1 MTGGGDSFVR
11 DEAALWRRV
20 ADGVLVLPPDSDD
33 LMLLTGSGGEIWH
46 ALERP
51 RSMIALAAVLAA
63 RYDVGERRLLSQ
75 VLPSTLD
82 ELERRG
88 AVRRVV
94 PV

>member
-1 MTGGGDSFVR
+1 VTSGGDSFVR
-11 DEAALWRRV
+11 DEAVLWRRV
-20 ADGVLVLPPDSDD
+20 VDGVLLLPAGSDE

-51 RSMIALAAVLAA
+51 LSLADLAGVLAA
-63 RYDVGERRLLSQ
+63 RYDVGEQQLLSQ

-82 ELERRG
+82 ELERRR

-94 PV
+94 AG

>member
-1 MTGGGDSFVR
+1 MTNGADSFVR
-11 DEAALWRRV
+11 DEAVLWRRV
-20 ADGVLVLPPDSDD
+20 VDGVLLLPPDSDE

-51 RSMIALAAVLAA
+51 RTMTALATVLAA
-63 RYDVGERRLLSQ
+63 RYDVTEQHLLSQ

-82 ELERRG
+82 ELERRR

-94 PV
+94 PG

>member
-1 MTGGGDSFVR
+1 MTSGTDCFVR
-11 DEAALWRRV
+11 DEAVLWRRV
-20 ADGVLVLPPDSDD
+20 VDGVLLLPPESDE

-51 RSMIALAAVLAA
+51 RSATELAGVLAD
-63 RYDVGERRLLSQ
+63 RYDVTEQQLLSQ

-82 ELERRG
+82 ELERRR

-94 PV
+94 AG

>member
-1 MTGGGDSFVR
+1 VTSGADSFVR
-11 DEAALWRRV
+11 DEAVLWRRV
-20 ADGVLVLPPDSDD
+20 VDGVLLLPPGSDE

-51 RSMIALAAVLAA
+51 CSATELAGVLAD
-63 RYDVGERRLLSQ
+63 RYDVTEQQLLTQ

-82 ELERRG
+82 ELERRR

-94 PV
+94 AG

>member
-1 MTGGGDSFVR
+1 MTSGGDSFVR
-11 DEAALWRRV
+11 DEAVLWRRV
-20 ADGVLVLPPDSDD
+20 VDGVLLLPPESDE

-51 RSMIALAAVLAA
+51 LSMAALAGVLSA
-63 RYDVGERRLLSQ
+63 RYDVGEQRLLSQ

-82 ELERRG
+82 ELERRR

-94 PV
+94 PG

>member
-1 MTGGGDSFVR
+1 MTSGADSFVR
-11 DEAALWRRV
+11 DEAVLWRRV
-20 ADGVLVLPPDSDD
+20 VDGVLLLPPGSDE

-51 RSMIALAAVLAA
+51 LSASELAGVLAD
-63 RYDVGERRLLSQ
+63 RYDVTEQQLLSQ

-82 ELERRG
+82 ELERRR

-94 PV
+94 AG